1 MNEELA
7 KKLLEELIPH
17 LESMETQGMAILQL
31 LRDKGIVK
39 EKQFAPYLDRAG
51 DTSSVK
57 WLATRLRME
66 HLISMAAMDDSKS
79 QETTTRTSSDQKTQP
94 EASEAAQET
103 ASDAGS
109 REHAAASTANDGQQQ
124 AEASEHLEEPA
135 AQETARDAGGQE
147 DAEASAANDGPQHA
161 AEKPSPEKALKP
173 GKETAESTTNPETP
187 KTEEDKGSR
196 AA

>member
-17 LESMETQGMAILQL
+17 LEAMEAQNMAILQFL
-31 LRDKGIVK
+31 KDKGIVK

-66 HLISMAAMDDSKS
+66 HLISSASVDDKKS
-79 QETTTRTSSDQKTQP
+79 LTAIHTAPDQKTQP
-94 EASEAAQET
+94 GGSESAQET
-103 ASDAGS
+103 ASDVEGQ
-109 REHAAASTANDGQQQ
+109 EDAAASTANDDQQETSEHREEPTEAASGVAGREETAASKAKDGEQQ
-124 AEASEHLEEPA
+124 ATERPASEETLEH
-135 AQETARDAGGQE
+135 D
-147 DAEASAANDGPQHA
+147 
-161 AEKPSPEKALKP
+161 
-173 GKETAESTTNPETP
+173 KETTATSSSRGAT
-187 KTEEDKGSR
+187 KTEEDKDSR